1 MGLYS
6 GGGEFSQSFAVSLGH
21 FSETGLG
28 LASGEACWRAGR
40 NPDSE
45 RYEALHHL
53 GDKNSFWLMTLNN
66 RTTTQ
71 GLFISSPALS
81 AKEMLDKVCRP
92 PMGLDYKRGSDISS
106 ALNPSELPIG
116 GQK

>member
-40 NPDSE
+40 NSDSE
-45 RYEALHHL
+45 GYEALHHL
-53 GDKNSFWLMTLNN
+53 GDKNSFWLMTLDYP
-66 RTTTQ
+66 TTTQ
-71 GLFISSPALS
+71 GLFISSPAPS
-81 AKEMLDKVCRP
+81 AREIMAAKPMVSQSCRGP
-92 PMGLDYKRGSDISS
+92 LETP
-106 ALNPSELPIG
+106 
-116 GQK
+116 

>member
-53 GDKNSFWLMTLNN
+53 GDKNSFWLMTLDYP
-66 RTTTQ
+66 TTTQ
-71 GLFISSPALS
+71 GLFISSPAPS
-81 AKEMLDKVCRP
+81 AREIMAAKPMVSQSCRGP
-92 PMGLDYKRGSDISS
+92 LETP
-106 ALNPSELPIG
+106 
-116 GQK
+116 